1 MIIVTGSIV
10 ARPENFDRVLELS
23 LEHVHRSRKEPGC
36 LSHAVYRDVENPMR
50 VVFLEEWEDRSALA
64 THFAVPASIAFIKE
78 LRTLAS
84 ELSPIGI
91 FDSSPV
97 NL

>member
-10 ARPENFDRVLELS
+10 ARPETFDRVLELS

-50 VVFLEEWEDRSALA
+50 VVFLEEWEDRGALA
-64 THFAVPASIAFIKE
+64 THFAVPASSAFIKE
-78 LRTLAS
+78 VRTLAS

-91 FDSSPV
+91 FDSSPA

>member
-10 ARPENFDRVLELS
+10 ARPENFDRLLELS

-50 VVFLEEWEDRSALA
+50 VVFLEEWEDRNALA
-64 THFAVPASIAFIKE
+64 THFAVPASIAFVKAA
-78 LRTLAS
+78 RSLAS
-84 ELSPIGI
+84 ELSAIGI

>member
-10 ARPENFDRVLELS
+10 ARPETFDRVLALS
-23 LEHVHRSRKEPGC
+23 LQHVHRSRQEPGC
-36 LSHAVYRDVENPMR
+36 ISHAVYRDVENPLR
-50 VVFLEEWEDRSALA
+50 VVFLEEWADKNALA
-64 THFAVPASIAFIKE
+64 AHFAVPASNAFIKE
-78 LRTLAS
+78 VRRLAS

-91 FDSSPV
+91 FDASPA